1 MLVILILKGGKC
13 VGKNEIT
20 DFDKYV
26 SERYTT
32 TIAKRFGTIAKLFNQ
47 YMCDNGLKAE
57 AVTEQDIKDFISS
70 KEKLRMTEYLMCS
83 AIKCYG
89 EYLGLNNI
97 IGVDELKYS
106 NHVFRTANSIKLSIS
121 TIEQDLLRLGTNVK
135 VLRDSGKVDLLKNGH
150 TVAEVLE
157 LAGTDNYDAVIKLY
171 KHVL

>member
-57 AVTEQDIKDFISS
+57 AVTEQDIK
-70 KEKLRMTEYLMCS
+70 
-83 AIKCYG
+83 
-89 EYLGLNNI
+89 GLYI
-97 IGVDELKYS
+97 
-106 NHVFRTANSIKLSIS
+106 
-121 TIEQDLLRLGTNVK
+121 
-135 VLRDSGKVDLLKNGH
+135 
-150 TVAEVLE
+150 
-157 LAGTDNYDAVIKLY
+157 
-171 KHVL
+171 